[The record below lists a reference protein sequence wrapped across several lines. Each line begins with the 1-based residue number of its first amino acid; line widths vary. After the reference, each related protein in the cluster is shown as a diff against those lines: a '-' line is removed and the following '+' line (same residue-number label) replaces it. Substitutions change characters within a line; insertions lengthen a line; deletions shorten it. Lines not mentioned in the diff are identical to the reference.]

1 MRDSSFWNT
10 AFTRVLSV
18 YAIVIFVILWV
29 GFIVALVVNP
39 EWLNMLWDWV
49 RALPLVAEIIVWAA
63 FLPIVVGLW
72 IWTSAGPVLLR
83 LLGAAGIVGWT
94 IVAVYNFIKVL
105 RDW

>member
-1 MRDSSFWNT
+1 MRDSSFWSVL
-10 AFTRVLSV
+10 FTRVLSV

>member
-1 MRDSSFWNT
+1 MRDSSFWSV
-10 AFTRVLSV
+10 AFTRLLNV

-29 GFIVALVVNP
+29 GFIVALLVNP
-39 EWLNMLWDWV
+39 EWLDMLWDWV

-72 IWTSAGPVLLR
+72 IWTSAGPILLR

-94 IVAVYNFIKVL
+94 IVAIYNFIKVL
-105 RDW
+105 RGL